1 MENLLE
7 LSARIID
14 ERDLHTAPNR
24 VTEQLSE
31 IADGVAVIESFSHC
45 VVFDTGDGLVTFDAS
60 AANKGAKVIE
70 SLRTWTDKPLD
81 ALVYTH
87 GHVDHVGGSGAF
99 AADAKASQHPL
110 RVIGHEKVAERFSRY
125 RKTNEFNQG
134 INARQF
140 GGARGAKDLL
150 FHGANDFLPA
160 DVIEPNETFSDRSQF
175 RSGDTVFDL
184 RHARGETDDHTWAW
198 VPTHKAVCVGD
209 FITWVFP
216 NAGNPQKVQRYAWEW
231 GQALRQMA
239 ALEPELL
246 LPAHGLPVG
255 GKDRIRTMLDTI
267 AGVLEDLELR
277 VVALMNEGASIDDIV
292 HSVTVSEDLLSLPYL
307 KPVYDEPEFVVRN
320 IWRLYGGWWG
330 GDPALLKPAAPSQL
344 ATELVALGGGA
355 DRFVERA
362 LALTAEGELRLA
374 CHLIEQASLAAPDN
388 LEVHEARA
396 KIFGA
401 RRTAER
407 SLMAKGVFA
416 GAMRESQAKIEAL
429 GS

>member
-1 MENLLE
+1 MENLLD
-7 LSARIID
+7 LSARVID
-14 ERDLHTAPNR
+14 EGDNSVPVNR

-31 IADGVAVIESFSHC
+31 LGDGVAVIESFSHC
-45 VVFDTGDGLVTFDAS
+45 VVFDTGEGLVTFDAS

-70 SLRTWTDKPLD
+70 SLRSWTDKPLD

-99 AADAKASQHPL
+99 AADSRATGRPL
-110 RVIGHEKVAERFSRY
+110 RVIGHDKVGERFHRY
-125 RKTNEFNQG
+125 RKTNTFNQA

-140 GGARGAKDLL
+140 GGARGASNLL
-150 FHGANDFLPA
+150 FHGASDFLPG
-160 DVIEPNETFSDRSQF
+160 DVAEPNETFTDRSQL

-184 RHARGETDDHTWAW
+184 RHARGETDDHAWAW
-198 VPTHKAVCVGD
+198 VPSHKAVCVGD

-231 GQALRQMA
+231 GQALREMA

-246 LPAHGLPVG
+246 LPAHGLPVA

-277 VVALMNEGASIDDIV
+277 VVALMNQGASIDDIV
-292 HSVTVSEDLLSLPYL
+292 HTVTVSDELLSLPYL

-330 GDPALLKPAAPSQL
+330 GDPALLKPAAPDKL
-344 ATELVALGGGA
+344 AAELVTLGGGVE
-355 DRFVERA
+355 RFVERA
-362 LALTAEGELRLA
+362 LALTDEGELRLA

-388 LEVHEARA
+388 LEVHQARA
-396 KIFGA
+396 RVFST
-401 RRTAER
+401 RRKAER
-407 SLMAKGVFA
+407 SLMAKGVYA
-416 GAMRESQAKIEAL
+416 GAMRESEARIEEL
-429 GS
+429 SD